1 MINKQK
7 NKQTLRCYWDLT
19 ISTNNKRTN
28 KQTNTQVL
36 LGLDYLHTV
45 CGIIHTDIKPENVM
59 LTVNEGVVKQWAA
72 AGAQD
77 DPKFRA
83 NLPRH
88 LRERK
93 QGTV

>member
-1 MINKQK
+1 M
-7 NKQTLRCYWDLT
+7 
-19 ISTNNKRTN
+19 
-28 KQTNTQVL
+28 
-36 LGLDYLHTV
+36 GLDYLHTV

-59 LTVNEGVVKQWAA
+59 LTVKESTVKQWAA

-83 NLPRH
+83 NLPKN

-93 QGTV
+93 QGRSCQIVVFNHEL